1 MINAIWCLSW
11 YSQSTL
17 PQENKC
23 QKEEKQIEM
32 GFIFWVNKVIVFCWT
47 KTERAEED
55 KLTQVVEAKMEF
67 KLYLSLMVSTF
78 LLFLH
83 KYIE

>member
-1 MINAIWCLSW
+1 
-11 YSQSTL
+11 
-17 PQENKC
+17 
-23 QKEEKQIEM
+23 M
-32 GFIFWVNKVIVFCWT
+32 GFIFWVNIVIVFCWT

-78 LLFLH
+78 LLFMH